1 MQPKISVIITIHNA
15 ERYLY
20 ECLDSVCGQSFEEI
34 EILCIDGGSTD
45 SSPQILSKY
54 AKEDPRIRIIN
65 DPNTSYGHKV
75 NVGIDLAKGEYISV
89 LESDDYYE
97 KNMLENLWL
106 IVEKYHPDMV
116 NGEYEMFWDVHGI
129 RFHLPHQMYCKQP
142 YGQLIYNAQHT
153 EDMEIMDRFWTGIF
167 RREFIQQKGIRLN
180 ESPGAS
186 FQDMSFRFL
195 LSVLAETTYHLP
207 TVVYQYRMDNPGS
220 SMKDPS
226 KTVVIAEEHAYLQQE
241 LEKRCIS
248 DKNIW
253 YLRYYWKYMDFYGNI
268 HRLQGP
274 GREALFE
281 RYQRELKADW
291 EQKVLVDYSPEKYPF
306 ADRQI
311 LENPD
316 DYRRKIERDFQ
327 DFCQYTKRQQI
338 LLEKFADAKKIVIFG
353 SGQIGRLL
361 LRRELAAVRERI
373 CCFADNSPEKI
384 GTVLDG
390 VEIISPNQAVER
402 NPDALFCIANKKY
415 GDEMKQQLKDYGI
428 LEEQIICYC

>member
-15 ERYLY
+15 EKYLY
-20 ECLDSVCGQSFEEI
+20 ECLDSVCAQSFREI

-45 SSPQILSKY
+45 SSPEIVSRY
-54 AKEDPRIRIIN
+54 AKEDQRIRMIN

-75 NVGIDLAKGEYISV
+75 NIGIEQARGEYISV

-97 KNMLENLWL
+97 KTMLEDLWT

-116 NGEYEMFWDVHGI
+116 NGEYELFWDVHGI
-129 RFHLPHQMYCKQP
+129 RFHLPHQLYSRQP
-142 YGQLIYNAQHT
+142 YDQLLYNAQHT
-153 EDMEIMDRFWTGIF
+153 ENLEIMDRFWTGIF
-167 RREFIQQKGIRLN
+167 RREFIQEKGIRLN

-195 LSVLAETTYHLP
+195 LSVLAETTYHLH

-226 KTVVIAEEHAYLQQE
+226 KTVVIADEHAYLQQE
-241 LEKRCIS
+241 LEKRRIT

-281 RYQRELKADW
+281 RYREELQKDW
-291 EQKVLVDYSPEKYPF
+291 EQGVFADYSKERYPF
-306 ADRQI
+306 ADQQI
-311 LENPD
+311 FENPD
-316 DYRRKIERDFQ
+316 AYRGKIEADFQ
-327 DFCQYTKRQQI
+327 GFCQYTEHQQ
-338 LLEKFADAKKIVIFG
+338 LLLAQIADAEKIIIFG
-353 SGQIGRLL
+353 SGQMGRLL
-361 LRRELAAVRERI
+361 LNRELKAVRKRV
-373 CCFADNSPEKI
+373 CCFADNAPGKT
-384 GTVLDG
+384 GTVQDG
-390 VEIISPNQAVER
+390 ILVVSPQQAAER
-402 NPDALFCIANKKY
+402 NPDALFCIANMKY
-415 GDEMKQQLKDYGI
+415 ADEMGQQLRKLGI
-428 LEEQIICYC
+428 PEEQIIRYC